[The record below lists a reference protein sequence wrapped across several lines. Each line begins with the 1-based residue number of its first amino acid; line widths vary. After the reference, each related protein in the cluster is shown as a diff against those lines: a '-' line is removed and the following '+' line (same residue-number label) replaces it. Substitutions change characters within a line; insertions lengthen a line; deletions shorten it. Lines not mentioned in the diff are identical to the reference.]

1 MAQNR
6 WRRWIIGDLSWRR
19 LVRSL
24 LLVYAIVALYVFFR
38 ADAMI
43 FVPSPASYRDDPT
56 ILKLPVSPQET
67 ISAVF
72 YPHPSATYTLLYS
85 HGNAEDLG
93 EIEPMLQHIGAAGF
107 NILAYDYRGYGTSD
121 GTPSEANT
129 YVDITAA
136 YDYLTQVRGIPGDRI
151 ILLGRSVGGGPATD
165 LATRVPIAGLI
176 LESTFTTA
184 FRTVIPIPIFPFEKF
199 NTIAKL
205 ATVHCPVLV
214 IHGTADQ
221 IIPLQHGQQLWAAAP
236 QPKAFWW
243 VQGAGH
249 NDLVW
254 VAGHVY
260 EKTLQDFT
268 KMLEARGLE

>member
-1 MAQNR
+1 MNRKR
-6 WRRWIIGDLSWRR
+6 WRRILIGEWSWVR

-24 LLVYAIVALYVFFR
+24 VLIYAIVALYVFFR

-43 FVPSPASYRDDPT
+43 FVPGPASYQDDAHS
-56 ILKLPVSPQET
+56 LKLPVSPQET

-72 YPHPSATYTLLYS
+72 YPNPNATYTLLYS

-93 EIEPMLQHIGAAGF
+93 DIDPILQELVAAGF
-107 NILAYDYRGYGTSD
+107 NVLAYDYRGYGTSD
-121 GTPSEANT
+121 GTPSEAHT

-136 YDYLTQVRGIPGDRI
+136 YDYLTQKRGIEGDRI
-151 ILLGRSVGGGPATD
+151 LLLGRSVGGGPAAD
-165 LATRVPIAGLI
+165 LATRVPVAGLI

-205 ATVHCPVLV
+205 AAVNCPVLV

-221 IIPLQHGQQLWAAAP
+221 TIPLDHGQQLWAAAP
-236 QPKAFWW
+236 DPKQFFW

-249 NDLVW
+249 NDLIW
-254 VAGHVY
+254 VAGSAY
-260 EKTLQDFT
+260 RKTLQDFT
-268 KMLEARGLE
+268 EELEERSLK